1 MSSFYSSDFALC
13 RYVRQVI
20 DETLRCSV
28 LAPFAARVSEE
39 RDWSVG
45 GHLIPKGTPIVTAL
59 GVSLQDEEDFQEPE
73 K

>member
-1 MSSFYSSDFALC
+1 M
-13 RYVRQVI
+13 I

-59 GVSLQDEEDFQEPE
+59 GVSLQDEEAFQEPE